1 VFRHVDRER
10 AAVLA
15 AESDKQSPF
24 MQRIKA
30 LQIDRLRVIFNK
42 LSVTAESQSTAIKSL
57 LEKVV
62 LSNAESPEFLRYTLY
77 KIALNLSADCQE
89 VSYRTYTA

>member
-1 VFRHVDRER
+1 VDRER

-42 LSVTAESQSTAIKSL
+42 LSVTAESQSTAIRSL

-89 VSYRTYTA
+89 VSYCTYTA